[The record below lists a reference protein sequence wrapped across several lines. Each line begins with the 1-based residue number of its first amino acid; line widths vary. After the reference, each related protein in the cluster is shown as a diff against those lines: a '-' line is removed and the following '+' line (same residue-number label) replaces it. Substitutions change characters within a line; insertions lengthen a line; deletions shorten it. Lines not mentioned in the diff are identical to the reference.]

1 MHWIQLKLNTSGD
14 KAEDIGDALVESG
27 SVSVTFQD
35 THDVPVFEPLPGK
48 PACGAI
54 LTSSACMMPK
64 PT

>member
-1 MHWIQLKLNTSGD
+1 MPWIQLKLNTTGAN
-14 KAEDIGDALVESG
+14 AEDIGDALVESG

-48 PACGAI
+48 PACGATPT
-54 LTSSACMMPK
+54 LSACMTQK